1 MRNFLILHTVMEL
14 TVGLI
19 ILAFPSLLS
28 DLNQAV
34 LTEPEGLQFARLFG
48 VSLICVGILS
58 WKIRNL
64 TEPDSLLP
72 SLTALGVYQALV
84 AAVLVYGQWMGFRS
98 EIAWMFPVGHGAF
111 AAGFAYFVMK
121 LTPR

>member
-1 MRNFLILHTVMEL
+1 MQVESTHLS
-14 TVGLI
+14 TVGRQRHIPAPEPPHPSHPMSCPSSQRNPPGDGRRRQQRKRVAVILI
-19 ILAFPSLLS
+19 M
-28 DLNQAV
+28 V
-34 LTEPEGLQFARLFG
+34 LFRSEAPALQ
-48 VSLICVGILS
+48 
-58 WKIRNL
+58 
-64 TEPDSLLP
+64 P
-72 SLTALGVYQALV
+72 